1 LSRAPVA
8 QRASEDVDVRVA
20 FEVCRIGN
28 EDDFYDDA
36 PLQPQVQPGL
46 HQPGLQLKRA
56 PGLPNPKPSPKV
68 CSQALEVVP
77 PLESWRCR

>member
-1 LSRAPVA
+1 LSTAPVA

-28 EDDFYDDA
+28 EDDFYDDDA

-46 HQPGLQLKRA
+46 QPKRA
-56 PGLPNPKPSPKV
+56 PGLPNPKPNPKV
-68 CSQALEVVP
+68 CSQAMEVVP